1 MANPTEDYNGEKH
14 LRVHPLQVMKHYWQ
28 KMLEINDTFVM
39 YKFSITPYIYVP
51 YMHVQV
57 RLGVNFSTSAF
68 DNSITFEDFF
78 SLRDMLG
85 LHYFNNMKIE
95 ELKHM
100 VGFTESY
107 IFNSHDTKNQINS
120 KTLIGKIWPIK
131 VDSSNLLRFSTANVS
146 YSLVNIYTYIYMNDI
161 WLD

>member
-1 MANPTEDYNGEKH
+1 
-14 LRVHPLQVMKHYWQ
+14 
-28 KMLEINDTFVM
+28 
-39 YKFSITPYIYVP
+39 
-51 YMHVQV
+51 MHVQV
-57 RLGVNFSTSAF
+57 RLRVNFSTSAF
-68 DNSITFEDFF
+68 DNLITFEDFF
-78 SLRDMLG
+78 SLRDKLG

-100 VGFTESY
+100 VGFIESY
-107 IFNSHDTKNQINS
+107 IFNSHDTKKQINS

-131 VDSSNLLRFSTANVS
+131 VNSSNLLRFSTTNVS

>member
-1 MANPTEDYNGEKH
+1 M
-14 LRVHPLQVMKHYWQ
+14 Q
-28 KMLEINDTFVM
+28 
-39 YKFSITPYIYVP
+39 
-51 YMHVQV
+51 VQV
-57 RLGVNFSTSAF
+57 HLGVNFSTSAF

-78 SLRDMLG
+78 SLRDKLG

-107 IFNSHDTKNQINS
+107 IFNSHDTKNQIDS

-131 VDSSNLLRFSTANVS
+131 IDSSNLLRFSTTNIS
-146 YSLVNIYTYIYMNDI
+146 YSLVNICTYIYVNDI